1 MEIQFLLRNLRKIL
15 VWHFR
20 RCKKNWIMSILGASS
35 LCQLRHQYPGNNVLL
50 QWALFFALLCC
61 LWFNILIPI
70 PVTKLTS
77 GLLHS
82 SQHFSPHELYW
93 KDYCAK
99 CWQCPRVFAVSGYQP
114 TPPWKGLK
122 INVFPFYQLSSMGF
136 GSTDWNDLFRP
147 SKSFNIFF
155 SLGIARRVF
164 LCCDSCAWDLFL

>member
-1 MEIQFLLRNLRKIL
+1 
-15 VWHFR
+15 
-20 RCKKNWIMSILGASS
+20 MSILGASS
-35 LCQLRHQYPGNNVLL
+35 LCQPRHQYPGNNVLL

-61 LWFNILIPI
+61 LWFNIVIPI

-77 GLLHS
+77 GLLHP
-82 SQHFSPHELYW
+82 SQHFSPHELYR

-99 CWQCPRVFAVSGYQP
+99 CWRCPRVFAVSGYQP

-122 INVFPFYQLSSMGF
+122 INVFPCYQLSSMGF

-155 SLGIARRVF
+155 SFSLGIARCVF
-164 LCCDSCAWDLFL
+164 LWSDSCARDLFL